1 MRLFSVLSAIG
12 LTAAVASA
20 GFVKVGE
27 DGNFEENGD
36 RYVVWGANYW
46 EAMNLGKINLNKF
59 KNIKIY
65 IMKYLYF

>member
-46 EAMNLGKINLNKF
+46 EAMNLGKKKF
-59 KNIKIY
+59 K
-65 IMKYLYF
+65 